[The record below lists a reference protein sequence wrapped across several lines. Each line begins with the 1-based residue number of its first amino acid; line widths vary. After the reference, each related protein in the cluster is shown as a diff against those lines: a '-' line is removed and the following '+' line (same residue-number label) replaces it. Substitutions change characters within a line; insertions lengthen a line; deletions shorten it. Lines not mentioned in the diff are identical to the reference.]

1 MQTGETSAR
10 IAGGEHT
17 PPPAAPNGASEHVEA
32 FAALVRGQSGIGE
45 RAETAGAALA
55 QGGQDVER
63 IKRARMVRIPPSQ
76 PDPADCHT
84 FKKTDYGRFCV
95 GPKEDQLYPVL
106 DAAGNRTEFAIQEN
120 GNTPVLGVVQTT
132 AGQTLFSEMDQV
144 HQGFRPTEAWDGK
157 FRYGALSA
165 LVSSYV
171 VGKVFSGEL
180 YKLENHKREPE
191 SVRDLIQRMT
201 TTFNN
206 MSPHDVETILK
217 MANTDQF
224 GDIYEANPSVVH
236 TPQQNLLFIEAMAQR
251 RELAPVD
258 DRGKGDFSSGNFEF
272 SVHRGLYNQALG
284 IAQNSL
290 AAYVN
295 AYIVGERSLE
305 LDVLETLTGEN
316 LTVHDLAINR
326 LTGSYDRQRRM
337 VEHSFPHQLQVGRG
351 VVDPTAE
358 KPTVIPTTSNV
369 GTLEDFLDFH
379 DKYLPKATVHLDARN
394 YSTLSS
400 FDEILRVS
408 QNRENIVVKSYP
420 FTLKGGFNSILESY
434 ASRYTQGNKDT
445 ARQHLESANVTVC
458 CGLIHQQADRTFLG
472 DSSFSTEKLDAL
484 RGQLPCVLK
493 PGGSGPGRFTAV
505 QTPLTDIGGV
515 NDFSAAELTTI
526 EERTYQAFQY
536 ICGFVANTN
545 TRVIQLGANIS
556 LTDVAEKARRG
567 DQDAVRVLAELSEE
581 ERKGAAVNENLM
593 KLIRMIRDGDLQV
606 HVPAAQTTDENARR
620 MTDRFQKVMFGSS
633 DRYPDFAM
641 ATRDVNGRV
650 MQDTLSIWN
659 YYIVAGGILAA
670 PSGSVVDRTGGAKH
684 IPYDHDDF
692 KYMTTDGMVDLRLAK
707 MGLLGRA
714 GLPDELLYN
723 PNGLVRQARTTYG
736 PPSPQQGVEQPQVV
750 RYKVPVWAKEVDVDW
765 TGANLGGPRKAI
777 TTFQNSQ
784 RPWELTRKSPA
795 QWAAED
801 FAPATAPA
809 LAGQLDP
816 TLSGVRFQDGSRA
829 LRFVLS
835 SQRYPDQGWMA
846 GDQETAPEQMVSGF
860 QEQLDRSHAN
870 VIAIFFNEAG
880 EAANVMIQG
889 VGDSG
894 SISGDEP
901 PTVLEYDSEQTTW
914 RPAEPASF
922 EGVKGDMGF
931 TVPKCL
937 PPVYTRSYDLESVV
951 EAVKTIKHYDR
962 IDAPSWAHWMRQ
974 PDNWPAPPSPRT
986 RLAAE
991 VEDQRGLM
999 FEDNSRAVLTRFAD
1013 TGTDQ
1018 WNWGQSMRDKFAWV
1032 LVDNESRPAYMIVRS
1047 TDPGSDQV
1055 VYRYDQDYT
1064 WRQTDQ
1070 LPGEGTTQS
1079 LAKRAPRI
1087 PLGGVG
1093 GTANIGAMFPKLSY
1107 HLLQAGFA
1115 GLDNMPV
1122 ARLAKIAP
1130 LSHDDFGEN
1139 RPRPTEGTRS
1149 RPRSPIYY
1157 TSVGGGEFQ
1166 HYISPDRGETF
1177 FAIERPATTTGEQV
1191 VFRSGED
1198 PQVAYR
1204 FQGDGVEHPWALA
1217 LLPPAAFEQAA

>member
-10 IAGGEHT
+10 ITGGGHT
-17 PPPAAPNGASEHVEA
+17 PPPTAPNGASENVEA
-32 FAALVRGQSGIGE
+32 FAALVRGESGIGD
-45 RAETAGAALA
+45 RAETAGAAPA
-55 QGGQDVER
+55 QGTQDFGS

-76 PDPADCHT
+76 PDPADLGT
-84 FKKTDYGRFCV
+84 FKTTDYGRFSV
-95 GPKEDQLYPVL
+95 GPKEGPLYPVL
-106 DAAGNRTEFAIQEN
+106 DAAGNRTEFAVQEK
-120 GNTPVLGVVQTT
+120 GNALVLGVVHTT
-132 AGQTLFSEMDQV
+132 AGQASFSEMPQV
-144 HQGFRPTEAWDGK
+144 HQGFSPTDAWDGK

-180 YKLENHKREPE
+180 HKLENHKREPE
-191 SVRDLIQRMT
+191 SVRDLIKRMT

-206 MSPHDVETILK
+206 MSPHDVETILD

-236 TPQQNLLFIEAMAQR
+236 TPQQNLLFIEAMAR
-251 RELAPVD
+251 HPELAPVD
-258 DRGKGDFSSGNFEF
+258 DRGKGGFSSGNFEF

-284 IAQNSL
+284 IAQNGL

-305 LDVLETLTGEN
+305 LDVLETLTGDN

-326 LTGSYDRQRRM
+326 LTGSYDDQRRM

-351 VVDPTAE
+351 MVDPTAE
-358 KPTVIPTTSNV
+358 RPTVIPTPSNV

-379 DKYLPKATVHLDARN
+379 NKYLPQATVHLDARN

-400 FDEILRVS
+400 VDEILRAS
-408 QNRENIVVKSYP
+408 KNRENIVVKSYP

-445 ARQHLESANVTVC
+445 ARQHLEAANITVC
-458 CGLIHQQADRTFLG
+458 CGLIHQQADKSFLS
-472 DSSFSTEKLDAL
+472 DSSFGTARFDAL
-484 RGQLPCVLK
+484 RGQLPCVRK
-493 PGGSGPGRFTAV
+493 PDGSEPARFTAV
-505 QTPLTDIGGV
+505 QTPLTGIEGV
-515 NDFSAAELTTI
+515 TDYSAAELAAI
-526 EERTYQAFQY
+526 EDRTYQAFQY

-567 DQDAVRVLAELSEE
+567 DQDAVTVLAGLSEE

-593 KLIRMIRDGDLQV
+593 KLVRMIRAGDLQV
-606 HVPAAQTTDENARR
+606 HVPADQTTDENARR

-641 ATRDVNGRV
+641 AIRDEDGRV

-659 YYIVAGGILAA
+659 YYIVAGRIVAA
-670 PSGSVVDRTGGAKH
+670 PSGSVVDRTGGSKH
-684 IPYDHDDF
+684 IPYDHHDF

-707 MGLLGRA
+707 MDLLGKA

-723 PNGLVRQARTTYG
+723 PNGLVRQVRTPSG
-736 PPSPQQGVEQPQVV
+736 PSSPQQGVEPREVV
-750 RYKVPVWAKEVDVDW
+750 RYNVPVWAKEVDARW
-765 TGANLGGPRKAI
+765 TEVNLAGPRRAI
-777 TTFQNSQ
+777 TGFQSLQ

-795 QWAAED
+795 EWAAQD
-801 FAPATAPA
+801 FASATTPA
-809 LAGQLDP
+809 LASQPDP
-816 TLSGVRFQDGSRA
+816 TLRGVRFQDGSRA
-829 LRFVLS
+829 VRFVLNS
-835 SQRYPDQGWMA
+835 RHFYEQSWVA
-846 GDQETAPEQMVSGF
+846 GEPETGPEQMVSGF
-860 QEQLDRSHAN
+860 QEHLDRYSAN
-870 VIAIFFNEAG
+870 VVAIFFNEAG
-880 EAANVMIQG
+880 EAANAMVQKIG
-889 VGDSG
+889 GSG

-901 PTVLEYDSEQTTW
+901 PTLLEYDSEQKCW
-914 RPAEPASF
+914 RPVGSYLEA
-922 EGVKGDMGF
+922 VKGDMGF

-937 PPVYTRSYDLESVV
+937 PPVHARSYDLESVV

-962 IDAPSWAHWMRQ
+962 IDAPTWADWMRQ

-986 RLAAE
+986 RLAAR
-991 VEDQRGLM
+991 VDDQRGLM
-999 FEDNSRAVLTRFAD
+999 FADNSRAVLTTFAD

-1047 TDPGSDQV
+1047 TDPGSDPV

-1064 WRQTDQ
+1064 WRQTHQ
-1070 LPGEGTTQS
+1070 PPGEGTTQS

-1130 LSHDDFGEN
+1130 LSRDDFGD
-1139 RPRPTEGTRS
+1139 RGPGPTEGSRS
-1149 RPRSPIYY
+1149 RPRSHIYQMPGE
-1157 TSVGGGEFQ
+1157 GGRFQ
-1166 HYISPDRGETF
+1166 HYISPDRGQTF
-1177 FAIERPATTTGEQV
+1177 FAVEAPTDQQGIY
-1191 VFRSGED
+1191 RSSED

-1204 FQGDGVEHPWALA
+1204 FQGDGVEHPWALE
-1217 LLPPAAFEQAA
+1217 LRPSVVFEQAA